1 MTCGSK
7 KRKRFGREAEDGES
21 LDGDLSTTPQP
32 ELDSDLSVR
41 MELLNFY
48 KISKISKFLI
58 IFQTTESVYMPL
70 ETTAS
75 MIDEIEAEIWSSE
88 KEKFDTKTKLTIKFG
103 PFEWVN
109 IETTPQPEIDI
120 ETTPVFDMEVID
132 YEVQTQGMSIIDL
145 FRPYRGP
152 IVNKYSET
160 EVELEEMAEDIETIE
175 EVLEE
180 IETEVEEIDEEILED
195 EESGVPG
202 AVPLLVIAGSA
213 LVAFLSGFLLVVK
226 YKCRNNQPKLLN

>member
-48 KISKISKFLI
+48 KISKISKFSI

-120 ETTPVFDMEVID
+120 ETTPAFDMEVID
-132 YEVQTQGMSIIDL
+132 YEVQTQGMNLIDL
-145 FRPYRGP
+145 FRPYRDP

>member
-1 MTCGSK
+1 
-7 KRKRFGREAEDGES
+7 
-21 LDGDLSTTPQP
+21 
-32 ELDSDLSVR
+32 
-41 MELLNFY
+41 
-48 KISKISKFLI
+48 
-58 IFQTTESVYMPL
+58 MPL

-75 MIDEIEAEIWSSE
+75 MIDEIEAEIWNSE
-88 KEKFDTKTKLTIKFG
+88 KEKFDTKTKLTLKFG
-103 PFEWVN
+103 PFEWIN
-109 IETTPQPEIDI
+109 IETTPQPEVEI

-132 YEVQTQGMSIIDL
+132 FEIQTQGIFITGFLHFLTSFYLVLI
-145 FRPYRGP
+145 
-152 IVNKYSET
+152 KYLET
-160 EVELEEMAEDIETIE
+160 EVELEEMEEEIETIE

-180 IETEVEEIDEEILED
+180 IEEELEEVDSEILED

>member
-48 KISKISKFLI
+48 KISKISKFSI
-58 IFQTTESVYMPL
+58 IVQTTESVYMPL

-109 IETTPQPEIDI
+109 IETTPQPEVDI

-132 YEVQTQGMSIIDL
+132 YEVQTQGMNLIDL
-145 FRPYRGP
+145 FRPYRDP

>member
-48 KISKISKFLI
+48 KISKISKFSI

-120 ETTPVFDMEVID
+120 VTTPVFDMEVID
-132 YEVQTQGMSIIDL
+132 YEVQTQGMHLIDL
-145 FRPYRGP
+145 FRPYRDP

>member
-1 MTCGSK
+1 
-7 KRKRFGREAEDGES
+7 
-21 LDGDLSTTPQP
+21 
-32 ELDSDLSVR
+32 
-41 MELLNFY
+41 
-48 KISKISKFLI
+48 
-58 IFQTTESVYMPL
+58 MPL

-132 YEVQTQGMSIIDL
+132 YEVQTQGMNLIDL
-145 FRPYRGP
+145 FRPYRDR